1 MARKRRPMGAL
12 EDHVM
17 EYLWAIDAP
26 VSAADVHQAVAPD
39 LAYTTMTTVLT
50 RLVDKGRLERA
61 RAGRYF
67 VFAPLSSEAD
77 HRASSMT
84 DTLGAAGDHAAVLSK
99 FVDSLA
105 TDDAKVLRRLL
116 DEDA

>member
-17 EYLWAIDAP
+17 EYLWALDAP
-26 VSAADVHQAVAPD
+26 ASAAEVHQAVAPE

-50 RLVDKGRLERA
+50 RLVDKGRLQRA
-61 RAGRYF
+61 RAGRSF
-67 VFAPLSSEAD
+67 VYVPLSSEAD

-84 DTLGAAGDHAAVLSK
+84 DTLGAAGDRAAVLSL
-99 FVDSLA
+99 SLIHI
-105 TDDAKVLRRLL
+105 
-116 DEDA
+116 

>member
-17 EYLWAIDAP
+17 EYLWALDAP
-26 VSAADVHQAVAPD
+26 ASAVEVHQGVAPE

-50 RLVDKGRLERA
+50 RLVDKGRLQRA
-61 RAGRYF
+61 RAGRSF
-67 VFAPLSSEAD
+67 VYVPLSSEAD

-84 DTLGAAGDHAAVLSK
+84 DTLGAAGDRTAVLSR

-105 TDDAKVLRRLL
+105 TDDVEVLRRLL
-116 DEDA
+116 DEDG